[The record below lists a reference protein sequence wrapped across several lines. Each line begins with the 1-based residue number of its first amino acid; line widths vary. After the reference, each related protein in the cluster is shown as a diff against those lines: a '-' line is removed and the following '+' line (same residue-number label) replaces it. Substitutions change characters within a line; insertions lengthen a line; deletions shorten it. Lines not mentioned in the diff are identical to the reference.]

1 MVRAVP
7 TFLAIFAGALMLVA
21 LVAMTARNLQVAGMC
36 FLSASLVIYIRERWY
51 GSGRD
56 DAGEENGGN
65 SDA

>member
-21 LVAMTARNLQVAGMC
+21 LVAMTTRNLQVAGMC

-56 DAGEENGGN
+56 EAGNGGN